1 MPSLRSLRFVALAAI
16 VIVVALAGFGVAR
29 LTGLIGPN
37 TSIQSLALPTIGGP
51 FSLVD
56 QNDKPVTDAAFR
68 GKVML
73 VYFGYTFCP
82 DVCPTE
88 LAKIGAALDALGPK
102 ANQVAPLFITVD
114 PERDTPAKLKPY
126 VEQFSPRLI
135 GLTGTPEQVKA
146 VEKEYRVYA
155 AKSGDT
161 SGQYYLMDHTSFIY
175 LMDQEGHY
183 RAVSRPDISPQAL
196 ADKIRELLRS

>member
-1 MPSLRSLRFVALAAI
+1 VIVPSLQSVRIAAI
-16 VIVVALAGFGVAR
+16 VIVIALASFAVAQYAGW
-29 LTGLIGPN
+29 LSPGSGIEG
-37 TSIQSLALPTIGGP
+37 LALPTVGGP

-73 VYFGYTFCP
+73 VYFGYTYCP

-88 LAKIGAALDALGPK
+88 LAKIGAALDALGPE
-102 ANQVAPLFITVD
+102 ANQVAPIFITVD
-114 PERDTPAKLKPY
+114 PERDTPDKLKPY
-126 VEQFSPRLI
+126 VEQFSPKLI
-135 GLTGTPEQVKA
+135 GLTGTLDQVKQ
-146 VEKEYRVYA
+146 VEKAYRVYA

-175 LMDQEGHY
+175 LMDQDGHY
-183 RAVSRPDISPQAL
+183 RAVARPDIAPEAL
-196 ADKIRELLRS
+196 AESIRKLLHS